1 MARARPRTG
10 WITGDYAEREVVQ
23 LWRESYR
30 SETTIR
36 QYLHWVRR
44 FRAHCHAFGLSELEQ
59 LTRRGVDEF
68 ARRYRSP
75 RLRRPSPVVVRAS
88 ARSALHAWSYAVHK
102 LGRELPE
109 WLPPATPEPLA
120 PLIVE
125 YAAYRKRY
133 RGVADGTLISDVAV
147 TKGFLAALKSRR
159 RSAAQARVS
168 DVDWFVTRLAHRF
181 SKRTVAGT
189 CSSLRAFLRF
199 LHATGRL
206 DHDLA
211 GLVMAPRVRRVDRP
225 PRALPWNDVRRMLR
239 SIRQDGPVARRDY
252 AVLLLMATYGL
263 GAAEVVALSIE
274 DIDWATAVLRVRR
287 PKTGIRI
294 VLPLLPPVARAIAT
308 YLRRARPRQL
318 TTRAV
323 FVSPGMPHRP
333 LSSGAI
339 RHLVRHRAREA
350 GISVAILGGHVLR
363 HSHATRQ
370 IDMGANPKV
379 VGDILGH
386 GRPASTSIYIRVAL
400 RRLCGVGLPVP
411 R

>member
-1 MARARPRTG
+1 MARWSSRQRC
-10 WITGDYAEREVVQ
+10 ITGDQDEQKVVQ
-23 LWRESYR
+23 LWRESHR
-30 SETTIR
+30 AESTIR
-36 QYLHWVRR
+36 HFLHRVRL
-44 FRAHCHAFGLSELEQ
+44 FLNYCRAAGLSESDQ
-59 LTRRGVDEF
+59 LTRDGADEF
-68 ARRYRSP
+68 ARRYRGP
-75 RLRRPSPVVVRAS
+75 RLRRPSPTRVRPW
-88 ARSALHAWSYAVHK
+88 ARSSLHAWSYALHK
-102 LGRELPE
+102 LGRVLPA
-109 WLPPATPEPLA
+109 WLPPATPAPLA
-120 PLIVE
+120 PLIAE

-133 RGVADGTLISDVAV
+133 RGVAEGTLIKDAA
-147 TKGFLAALKSRR
+147 TAKEFLAALKSRR

-168 DVDWFVTRLAHRF
+168 DVDWFVTRLACRF

-211 GLVMAPRVRRVDRP
+211 TLVMAPRVRRIDRP

-239 SIRQDGPVARRDY
+239 SIRRDGPVARRDY

-263 GAAEVVALSIE
+263 GAAEVVSMSME
-274 DIDWATAVLRVRR
+274 DIDWAAAVLRVRR

-294 VLPLLPPVARAIAT
+294 VLPLLPPVARAIAA
-308 YLRRARPRQL
+308 YLRRARPRRL

-323 FVSPGMPHRP
+323 FVSPEIPHRP

-350 GISVAILGGHVLR
+350 GISAAVLGGHVLR
-363 HSHATRQ
+363 HSYATRQ

-386 GRPASTSIYIRVAL
+386 RRPASTSIYIRVAL
-400 RRLCGVGLPVP
+400 RRLRGVGLPVP